1 MYDNTQ
7 EFAYGIEVQLQVNK
21 QWEGYIYKEENVE
34 WEVKERLEERK
45 MKVVG
50 IFFKK
55 KLITYIGVPV
65 QDCREGKGVTVEF
78 SNSKNSYKIS
88 TAKGEN

>member
-1 MYDNTQ
+1 
-7 EFAYGIEVQLQVNK
+7 
-21 QWEGYIYKEENVE
+21 
-34 WEVKERLEERK
+34 